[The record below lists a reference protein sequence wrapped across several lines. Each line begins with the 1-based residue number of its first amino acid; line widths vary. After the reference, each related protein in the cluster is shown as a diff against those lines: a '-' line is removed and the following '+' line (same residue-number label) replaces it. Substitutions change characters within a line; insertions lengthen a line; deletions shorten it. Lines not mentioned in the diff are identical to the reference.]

1 MGYGA
6 GKYHKNQDKNESR
19 KTWKLTQRL
28 HKAWQMQI
36 YIYINVM
43 QNYIVSLVISYAEY
57 RELLVIIV
65 IVTLL
70 AKIEA

>member
-1 MGYGA
+1 
-6 GKYHKNQDKNESR
+6 
-19 KTWKLTQRL
+19 
-28 HKAWQMQI
+28 MQI